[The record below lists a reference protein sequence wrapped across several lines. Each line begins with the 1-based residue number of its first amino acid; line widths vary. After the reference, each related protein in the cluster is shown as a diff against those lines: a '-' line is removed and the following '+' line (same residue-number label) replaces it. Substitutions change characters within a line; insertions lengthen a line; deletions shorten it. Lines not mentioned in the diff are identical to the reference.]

1 MAFINTANFRHDAPE
16 SLGVLLLNLGTPD
29 APTIP
34 AVRRYLAEFLW
45 DHRVVE
51 IPRPIWWLILHGV
64 ILRVRPARSAR
75 AYQSVWT
82 ERGSPLLE
90 ISRRQ
95 AEGLQ
100 GLLTDRLPG
109 PVRVALGMRYGN
121 PSIPAALAELR
132 AAQVR
137 RLLVLPL
144 YPQYSATTTA
154 STFDAVTQELSRWR
168 WIPELRFVNQYHD
181 ERAYIDAL
189 AQSIRDHWEAHG
201 EPERLLFSFHG
212 IPKDYFLNGD
222 PYHCHCHKTARLVA
236 ETLGLEPRRWTLS
249 FQSRVGT
256 KEWLRPYTDETLKAW
271 GAEGVGSVQVVSP
284 GFSADCLETIE
295 EIGVE
300 NRDYFQTAGGGD
312 YGFIP
317 CLNDRRD
324 HLEMLAGLI
333 RRHIA
338 GWPEAEAAGGD
349 AAAELAA
356 RADRARALGAPA

>member
-1 MAFINTANFRHDAPE
+1 
-16 SLGVLLLNLGTPD
+16 
-29 APTIP
+29 
-34 AVRRYLAEFLW
+34 
-45 DHRVVE
+45 
-51 IPRPIWWLILHGV
+51 
-64 ILRVRPARSAR
+64 
-75 AYQSVWT
+75 
-82 ERGSPLLE
+82 
-90 ISRRQ
+90 
-95 AEGLQ
+95 
-100 GLLTDRLPG
+100 
-109 PVRVALGMRYGN
+109 
-121 PSIPAALAELR
+121 
-132 AAQVR
+132 
-137 RLLVLPL
+137 
-144 YPQYSATTTA
+144 
-154 STFDAVTQELSRWR
+154 
-168 WIPELRFVNQYHD
+168 
-181 ERAYIDAL
+181 
-189 AQSIRDHWEAHG
+189 
-201 EPERLLFSFHG
+201 
-212 IPKDYFLNGD
+212 
-222 PYHCHCHKTARLVA
+222 LVA

-338 GWPEAEAAGGD
+338 GWPEAEGAGGD